1 MAAIQDIQNLIAR
14 AQPIP
19 LDLQKAAL
27 LEAQQ
32 QGLDNQALADVFGVP
47 VSMVSAAYEA
57 TGVTPAP
64 AVEPAAIERLT
75 QNQPPPAALSPA
87 PADTATISSPSLPDA
102 TYTIPGFS
110 LPDYRY
116 NDTSSS
122 SGSSSGGAGG
132 GLTNYV
138 TAVEPARS
146 GPEGYTGPSINAL
159 PPGGGL
165 GPSEYSLGNTTLDR
179 GIGGGWSYF
188 DDPDS
193 SLFHQDLKYQDD
205 EEARKD
211 VDYLNHLAG
220 WQAHEDKVRLLT
232 NAASPEGG
240 FDEGE
245 IAAVTALLN
254 SNAVTVEDVS
264 RQFDVPIDVVQA
276 ALDANKPVQSTKAA
290 YDAILDASAAIDT
303 AGEYADELNRL
314 NSEIDWNTETGFE
327 YAREAAYGVDSLGN
341 ELTPAQIAAAERAA
355 TTALDTKNTLVDERN
370 TLFESGV
377 EAGIIE
383 TPGFLEN
390 LKDTGLE
397 GLSDV
402 LGAGTRGIYNVASNI
417 PVVGGYLGDSIEGV
431 AGWLKN
437 MEGVVSYNPIT
448 GAVQGFWGDLPPW
461 MDKQTV
467 TQIGNIPGSKT
478 TGGITT
484 GTILDDF
491 ISIGRGEQDI
501 EDFLENRAEQAASI
515 LGIDP
520 KILAAAAA
528 AGMSVKD
535 YLESQKPKQTTLDT
549 TTLDTKTEGETE
561 TGVKPVAV
569 DLSGGPNKEG
579 GEEKDVVD
587 TLTEAEEKEKN
598 LAIAT
603 QVFEDAGGGAEGV
616 QAVLDALKENDL
628 TVADLADLTG
638 LNETDINAFI
648 NTTLGDG
655 ADVVDTLLN
664 GGKWEDTGAGGYEE
678 VVGSRTAVEGFDAG
692 EGPGD
697 DKLED
702 TGAGGYEEV
711 VGSRTAVEG
720 FDAGSG
726 PDDKVNTGSKWVEQ
740 GAGGFDEVVGS
751 RTAVDGFDAGEGP
764 DEAVVIEQPPVPPVI
779 EEEPVV
785 EEEPEEEPVVEEVP
799 EVPEP
804 RQGYRLVQ
812 VTPGELAEFGPM
824 FDISGSSIFPTDVD
838 PEQDAI
844 DYMYPLLGKNDIVQD
859 YDIEELIRFLE
870 NQRG

>member
-1 MAAIQDIQNLIAR
+1 MAAIQDIQNLIAQ
-14 AQPIP
+14 AKPIP

-32 QGLDNQALADVFGVP
+32 QGLDNQALASVFGVP
-47 VSMVSAAYEA
+47 VSMISAAYEA

-64 AVEPAAIERLT
+64 APAVEPATIERLNHHQT
-75 QNQPPPAALSPA
+75 APGSLSPA
-87 PADTATISSPSLPDA
+87 ATATISSPSLPDA

-116 NDTSSS
+116 NDTSGS

-132 GLTNYV
+132 SLTNYV

-179 GIGGGWSYF
+179 GIGGGGSLV
-188 DDPDS
+188 DRDS

-205 EEARKD
+205 EEARRD
-211 VDYLNHLAG
+211 VDYLNHLAK
-220 WQAHEDKVRLLT
+220 WQAHEDKTRLLA

-254 SNAVTVEDVS
+254 SNAVTVEDIS

-276 ALDANKPVQSTKAA
+276 AFDANKPPSEGTFDLVEAWLAPTDTKNEFLEDIAA
-290 YDAILDASAAIDT
+290 AIKNEGIVTENLQATTADKAGALDPNFTASQAAID
-303 AGEYADELNRL
+303 
-314 NSEIDWNTETGFE
+314 S
-327 YAREAAYGVDSLGN
+327 GVGDL
-341 ELTPAQIAAAERAA
+341 
-355 TTALDTKNTLVDERN
+355 TTAKQNTKDVIDAALASGVVDQGDIDKAFGPTLVD
-370 TLFESGV
+370 TVLGGV
-377 EAGIIE
+377 G
-383 TPGFLEN
+383 
-390 LKDTGLE
+390 
-397 GLSDV
+397 DV
-402 LGAGTRGIYNVASNI
+402 LSAGTGALANVAGNI
-417 PVVGGYLGDSIEGV
+417 PVVGGALQDTVEGV

-448 GAVQGFWGDLPPW
+448 GAVQGTWGEIPPW
-461 MDKQTV
+461 METEAI

-478 TGGITT
+478 TGGITS

-491 ISIGRGEQDI
+491 ISIGRGERDI
-501 EDFLENRAEQAASI
+501 GDVLEDRAEQVASI
-515 LGIDP
+515 LNIDP

-549 TTLDTKTEGETE
+549 KTEGETE

-569 DLSGGPNKEG
+569 DLSGGP
-579 GEEKDVVD
+579 DIVD

-616 QAVLDALKENDL
+616 QAVLDTLKENDL

-648 NTTLGDG
+648 DTTLGDG
-655 ADVVDTLLN
+655 ADAVDTLTEAQEKEKNLATATQVF
-664 GGKWEDTGAGGYEE
+664 EDAGGGADGVQAVLDTLEE
-678 VVGSRTAVEGFDAG
+678 NDLTVADLADLTGLNETDINTFIDTTLGDTTAT
-692 EGPGD
+692 
-697 DKLED
+697 D
-702 TGAGGYEEV
+702 T
-711 VGSRTAVEG
+711 TAT
-720 FDAGSG
+720 DTTAT
-726 PDDKVNTGSKWVEQ
+726 DTTATDTTATDTTATDTTATG
-740 GAGGFDEVVGS
+740 
-751 RTAVDGFDAGEGP
+751 
-764 DEAVVIEQPPVPPVI
+764 
-779 EEEPVV
+779 
-785 EEEPEEEPVVEEVP
+785 
-799 EVPEP
+799 
-804 RQGYRLVQ
+804 
-812 VTPGELAEFGPM
+812 
-824 FDISGSSIFPTDVD
+824 TDT
-838 PEQDAI
+838 
-844 DYMYPLLGKNDIVQD
+844 LH
-859 YDIEELIRFLE
+859 
-870 NQRG
+870 